1 MNGTQGIQPVVE
13 LATNNNGNGFYPYP
27 VYPMMGGYG
36 NGGFG
41 GYGNDFIWVILLL
54 ALFGGNWGNGNGGF
68 FGGNSFDN
76 GYAWLSNGQKDIMNQ
91 TSDGFN
97 SLHLSNQID
106 GVRNDVNDI
115 QNAICNS
122 TASINSNVSN
132 GFYNSE
138 IAACNRQMANMNQSF
153 NNQIATLQGF
163 NGLQKSLDNCCCENR
178 LGIANLN
185 STILSE
191 NCADRAALADGL
203 STGIPSVLSVQQVN
217 AITVNGVVKDKNG
230 DPIVGATVTEK
241 GNAKNGAITDIDGK
255 YSLRLPAGKI
265 ITVSYVGFKT
275 AEFKATSTHHNFSLE
290 EDLTDL
296 NEVVVVGY
304 GTQKKADVTSSVASV
319 KAKDFNTG
327 SVLDAGQLVL
337 LGC

>member
-203 STGIPSVLSVQQVN
+203 KDVLINQTANTQRILDQLCN
-217 AITVNGVVKDKNG
+217 DKI
-230 DPIVGATVTEK
+230 D
-241 GNAKNGAITDIDGK
+241 AKNEKILDLQRQLDMAD
-255 YSLRLPAGKI
+255 LRASQVAQNAFI
-265 ITVSYVGFKT
+265 SQGF
-275 AEFKATSTHHNFSLE
+275 A
-290 EDLTDL
+290 
-296 NEVVVVGY
+296 NEVDALYNRLANCPVPSTPVY
-304 GTQKKADVTSSVASV
+304 GRTPIFTCPNNNGCGCG
-319 KAKDFNTG
+319 FNTT
-327 SVLDAGQLVL
+327 SQFI
-337 LGC
+337 